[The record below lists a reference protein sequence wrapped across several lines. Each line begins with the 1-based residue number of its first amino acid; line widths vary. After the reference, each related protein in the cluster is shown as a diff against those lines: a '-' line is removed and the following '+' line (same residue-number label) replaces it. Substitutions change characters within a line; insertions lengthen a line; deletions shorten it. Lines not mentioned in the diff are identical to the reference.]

1 VTLRA
6 RLALEL
12 GALNLD
18 VELRAE
24 RKEIVALVGPNG
36 AGKTTLLRALAGLVP
51 IRNGRIELDGEVLD
65 DTTAGVHL
73 PPEARPVAVV
83 FQDYLLFPHL
93 TALDNVAYGLRSRGA
108 SRSAARE
115 EAKTWLERVGVAE
128 LSDSRPGRLSGG
140 QAQRV
145 ALARALATRPALLL
159 LDEPLAAIDVSARAA
174 LRRDLRNQLAGAE
187 GVRIVVTHDPLDAMA
202 MADRLVVLENGRITQ
217 EGTLLEV
224 TARPRSPW
232 VAQLVGINLYR
243 GSASGHLITLPG
255 GHQIQVAAPAEGSAF
270 ALVHP
275 RGVSLHRQRP
285 EGSPRNVWQGEVDG
299 LDFEGD
305 RVRVQVGGPVLVVA
319 EVTPQAATEL
329 RLAEGGPIWVTIK
342 ATEIE
347 VYPI

>member
-6 RLALEL
+6 RLAVDL

-18 VELRAE
+18 VDLRAE
-24 RKEIVALVGPNG
+24 ATEIVALVGPNG

-51 IRNGRIELDGEVLD
+51 IRNGHVELEQEVLD
-65 DTTAGVHL
+65 DTTAGIRL
-73 PPEARPVAVV
+73 TPEARPVAVV

-93 TALDNVAYGLRSRGA
+93 TALDNVAYGLRARGA
-108 SRSAARE
+108 SRRAARQ
-115 EAKTWLERVGVAE
+115 EAKTWLERLGVAE
-128 LSDSRPGRLSGG
+128 QSASRPGQLSGG

-159 LDEPLAAIDVSARAA
+159 LDEPLAAIDGSARAV
-174 LRRDLRNQLAGAE
+174 LRRDLRNQLTGAQ

-217 EGTLLEV
+217 EGTLKEV

-232 VAQLVGINLYR
+232 VAQLVGLNLYR
-243 GSASGHLITLPG
+243 GVAAGNLMSLPG
-255 GHQIQVAAPAEGSAF
+255 GHQLQVVARVHGPAF

-275 RGVSLHRQRP
+275 RGVSLHRHRP
-285 EGSPRNVWQGEVDG
+285 EGSPRNVWQGEVG
-299 LDFEGD
+299 GIDFAGD

-329 RLAEGGPIWVTIK
+329 RLADGGPIWVTIK
-342 ATEIE
+342 ATEVD
-347 VYPI
+347 VYPT

>member
-1 VTLRA
+1 VSLHA

-18 VELRAE
+18 VDLRAKTTE
-24 RKEIVALVGPNG
+24 VVALVGPNG
-36 AGKTTLLRALAGLVP
+36 AGKTSLLRALAGLVP
-51 IRNGRIELDGEVLD
+51 ITNGHVELDGVVLD
-65 DTTAGVHL
+65 DTTAGIHL

-93 TALDNVAYGLRSRGA
+93 TALDNVAYGVRSRGA
-108 SRSAARE
+108 SRHAARK
-115 EAKTWLERVGVAE
+115 EATTWLERVGVAAQ
-128 LSDSRPGRLSGG
+128 SASRPGRLSGG

-174 LRRDLRNQLAGAE
+174 LRRELRNQLTGAE
-187 GVRIVVTHDPLDAMA
+187 GVRVLVTHDPLDAMA

-217 EGTLLEV
+217 EGTLQEV

-232 VAQLVGINLYR
+232 VAQLVGLNLYR
-243 GSASGHLITLPG
+243 GSTASNLMTLPG
-255 GHQIQVAAPAEGSAF
+255 GHQIQVAAPVQGSAF

-275 RGVSLHRQRP
+275 RAVSLHRHRP
-285 EGSPRNVWQGEVDG
+285 EGSPRNVWQGEVG
-299 LDFEGD
+299 GIDFAGD
-305 RVRVQVGGPVLVVA
+305 RVRVQVGGPVVVVA

-329 RLAEGGPIWVTIK
+329 RLADGGPIWVTIK
-342 ATEIE
+342 ATEVE
-347 VYPI
+347 VYPT